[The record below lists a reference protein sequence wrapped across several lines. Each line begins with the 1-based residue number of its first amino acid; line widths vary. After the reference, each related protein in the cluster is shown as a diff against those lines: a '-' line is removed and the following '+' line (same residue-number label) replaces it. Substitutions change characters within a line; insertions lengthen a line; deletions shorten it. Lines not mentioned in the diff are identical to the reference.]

1 MSALSILCNERSGTI
16 AMGHCGNYIYVN
28 KSDICP
34 LDWERDKEFESTD
47 NIIFIDDMKKIFF
60 TELSQV
66 NIYQLACL

>member
-16 AMGHCGNYIYVN
+16 AMGHCGNYIYGN

-34 LDWERDKEFESTD
+34 LDWENLSQDTSYTQ
-47 NIIFIDDMKKIFF
+47 ILI
-60 TELSQV
+60 TEVSQV